1 MKNVGQHLINQVS
14 LEIGG
19 SVIDTLH
26 GEFLYINEELNGVP
40 GKRLEAAELAHIQYK
55 ELNEAGDA
63 MVDIAGKRETRARV
77 YVPLCFWFQGGSLS
91 RALKT
96 VAMQLHRIEFKVSH
110 KKFEDLLIAPT
121 SDSVYVMPGQ
131 EVALGGVDNRLIK
144 KVAGTSG
151 AVKNA
156 TTLAKDAGAAMT
168 MDFHGVFLNSTL
180 RSKYLGLQETSLF
193 ITTQR
198 QDLDATD
205 SEKQT
210 PLDFKN
216 AVYEI
221 YVAVTGSGVTG
232 DTFGFDHA
240 SEALASLSFSISSTP
255 RTLTQLE
262 PQFFRKITQHLGP
275 NTTSS
280 DNKGLYYY
288 NLSLKNSLN
297 GTNMVSSYINASKVD
312 DVRIRYSTPTSD
324 KKAIHVYARAY
335 NLLTVKNGMA
345 GRLFQ

>member
-77 YVPLCFWFQGGSLS
+77 YVLLCLVPRWKFEPCP
-91 RALKT
+91 KT

-144 KVAGTSG
+144 KAGTSG

-180 RSKYLGLQETSLF
+180 RSNSGLQETSLF

-205 SEKQT
+205 
-210 PLDFKN
+210 
-216 AVYEI
+216 
-221 YVAVTGSGVTG
+221 
-232 DTFGFDHA
+232 
-240 SEALASLSFSISSTP
+240 
-255 RTLTQLE
+255 
-262 PQFFRKITQHLGP
+262 
-275 NTTSS
+275 
-280 DNKGLYYY
+280 
-288 NLSLKNSLN
+288 
-297 GTNMVSSYINASKVD
+297 
-312 DVRIRYSTPTSD
+312 
-324 KKAIHVYARAY
+324 ARS
-335 NLLTVKNGMA
+335 
-345 GRLFQ
+345 RHHWP